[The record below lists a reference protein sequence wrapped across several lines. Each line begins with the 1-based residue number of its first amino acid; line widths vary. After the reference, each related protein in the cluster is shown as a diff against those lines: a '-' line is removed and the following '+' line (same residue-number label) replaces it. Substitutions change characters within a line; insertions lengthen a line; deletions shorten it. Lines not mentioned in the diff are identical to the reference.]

1 MARYPGAM
9 IADNL
14 WSKGYASLGR
24 VLAPAACNSIR
35 ALYDDGR
42 LFRSTI
48 DMARYRFGRG
58 QYRYFADP
66 VPDQVADLRARY
78 YEELAPIACEWM
90 SALRMPFA
98 YPATH
103 DAFLAHCKKKGQAR
117 PTPLLLRYRAGDY
130 NCLHQDLYG
139 PIAFPF
145 QVIVSL
151 SEPEEEF
158 SGGALLLVEQ
168 RPRAQSVGHSLA
180 LGKGEAVAITT
191 RYRPAKSARGFA
203 RTNFRH
209 GVSEITRGERM
220 TLGLIFHDAE

>member
-1 MARYPGAM
+1 MPT

-14 WSKGYASLGR
+14 CSKGHAQLGR
-24 VLAPAACNSIR
+24 VLSSSECDDVR
-35 ALYDDGR
+35 ALYDDDR

-66 VPDQVADLRARY
+66 LPQKISALRARF
-78 YEELAPIACEWM
+78 YEELVPIAHEWM
-90 SALRMPFA
+90 TALRLPSD
-98 YPATH
+98 YPPSLEDFRAQCRKH
-103 DAFLAHCKKKGQAR
+103 DQKR
-117 PTPLLLRYRAGDY
+117 PTPLLLRYRTGDY

-139 PIAFPF
+139 PVAFPF

-151 SEPEEEF
+151 SEPEVEYC
-158 SGGALLLVEQ
+158 GGALLLVEQ
-168 RPRAQSVGHSLA
+168 RPRAQSIGHALT
-180 LGKGEAVAITT
+180 LGKGEGLAITT
-191 RYRPAKSARGFA
+191 RFRPAKSARGYT

-209 GVSEITRGERM
+209 GVSEITKGERM

>member
-1 MARYPGAM
+1 MT
-9 IADNL
+9 INADNL
-14 WSKGYASLGR
+14 WSKGYSSLGR
-24 VLAPAACNSIR
+24 VLAPTDCDYIR
-35 ALYDDGR
+35 ALYADGS

-66 VPDQVADLRARY
+66 LPSKVRELRKAF
-78 YEELAPIACEWM
+78 YEELVPIAREWM
-90 SALRMPFA
+90 AALRLQGD
-98 YPATH
+98 YPETL
-103 DAFLAHCKKKGQAR
+103 DDFLLQCHIHGQKR
-117 PTPLLLRYRAGDY
+117 PTPLLLRYRVGDF

-151 SEPEEEF
+151 SEPEMEF

-168 RPRAQSVGHSLA
+168 RPRAQSVGHALM
-180 LGKGEAVAITT
+180 LGKGEAMVITT
-191 RYRPAKSARGFA
+191 RFRPAKTTRGYA

-209 GVSEITRGERM
+209 GVSEVTKGERM
-220 TLGLIFHDAE
+220 TLGLVFHDAE